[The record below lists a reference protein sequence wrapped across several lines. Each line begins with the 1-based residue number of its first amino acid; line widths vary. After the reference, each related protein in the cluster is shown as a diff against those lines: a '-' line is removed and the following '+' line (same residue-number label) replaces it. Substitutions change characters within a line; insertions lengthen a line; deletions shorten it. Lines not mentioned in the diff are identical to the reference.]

1 VFHQA
6 QVIQAGNV
14 VVGHLECLLEKID
27 SFVILLGILICQ
39 TFAVVEL
46 GIVRHEFDGIVE
58 IFMRELYF
66 LKSEVCVAAI
76 EEGPCIIGVQVQ
88 SFVVFCQAFII
99 HFVVV

>member
-1 VFHQA
+1 M
-6 QVIQAGNV
+6 IQAGDV

-27 SFVILLGILICQ
+27 GFVILLGILICQ

-46 GIVRHEFDGIVE
+46 CIIWHKFDGIIE

-66 LKSEVCVAAI
+66 LKSEICVAAI
-76 EEGPCIIGVQVQ
+76 EEGSCIIGIQIQ
-88 SFVVFCQAFII
+88 GFVVFCQAFII

>member
-1 VFHQA
+1 M
-6 QVIQAGNV
+6 IQAGNV

-58 IFMRELYF
+58 IFM
-66 LKSEVCVAAI
+66 
-76 EEGPCIIGVQVQ
+76 G
-88 SFVVFCQAFII
+88 
-99 HFVVV
+99 